1 MGVRMAL
8 SGWFHVSRHCL
19 RGLAGLGVPL
29 WPVCAGQQGVFIAVL
44 TRACNTPTALSLSSA
59 KGQAPF
65 WRGAVGGRWRG
76 GLRVGL
82 FGQSWPHFPGLSSVT

>member
-1 MGVRMAL
+1 MGVGMAL

-29 WPVCAGQQGVFIAVL
+29 RPVCAGQQGVFIAVL
-44 TRACNTPTALSLSSA
+44 TRACNTTALSLSSA

-65 WRGAVGGRWRG
+65 RRRAVAGRWRG
-76 GLRVGL
+76 VSEWVYLARAGHISLA
-82 FGQSWPHFPGLSSVT
+82 S